1 MVIEDTIKHLGFL
14 DNLKSSM
21 GQEMNEMMSEEI
33 SRVMGEQRA
42 LERQYASLIQRRGE
56 LKGLSKKNELEQTKQ
71 EIITVSKQLKDST
84 RALCRVLKDNPDV
97 SGNLVKIKNDKGEL
111 TRVLTDLLEELK
123 ELTYSNFKNYVVSEL
138 DAQGEL
144 DRLRD

>member
-1 MVIEDTIKHLGFL
+1 
-14 DNLKSSM
+14 M

>member
-1 MVIEDTIKHLGFL
+1 M
-14 DNLKSSM
+14 
-21 GQEMNEMMSEEI
+21 
-33 SRVMGEQRA
+33 
-42 LERQYASLIQRRGE
+42 
-56 LKGLSKKNELEQTKQ
+56 
-71 EIITVSKQLKDST
+71 SKQLKDST

>member
-1 MVIEDTIKHLGFL
+1 
-14 DNLKSSM
+14 
-21 GQEMNEMMSEEI
+21 MSEEI

-56 LKGLSKKNELEQTKQ
+56 LKGLSKKNELEHTKQ

-123 ELTYSNFKNYVVSEL
+123 ELTYSNYKNYVVSEL

-144 DRLRD
+144 DRLRDQEK